1 MGKPNFGFETCYRFG
16 VVELYIMAYICHA
29 FQRDFFLYS
38 MINFNGAIV
47 SEDTNILVQN
57 RGFLYGDAVFE
68 TVKIVNGKILFF
80 EDHYFRLMSSMRVIR
95 MEIPMDFTM
104 EYLEE
109 QILTLVK
116 NNSIESSSRARITV
130 CRNDGGYYLPQNN
143 SVSFLIQAVPLET
156 KEYLLNEGQYEVDLY
171 KDFYITKQLL
181 SSIKSTNRLI
191 NVTGSIYANENGLDN
206 CILLNDSKNVVEALQ
221 GNIFMVNGNRL
232 STPPVSEGC
241 LNGVMRKQILELAK
255 KINGIEVVEE
265 IISPFDLQ
273 KADEL
278 FVTNVIKG
286 LQSITKYRKK
296 EFSNEVSRTLIVKLN
311 ESLGLV

>member
-1 MGKPNFGFETCYRFG
+1 
-16 VVELYIMAYICHA
+16 
-29 FQRDFFLYS
+29 

-47 SEDTNILVQN
+47 SEDANILVQN

-68 TVKIVNGKILFF
+68 TVKIVNGKILFL
-80 EDHYFRLMSSMRVIR
+80 EDHYFRLMSSMRVVR

-109 QILTLVK
+109 QILILVK
-116 NNSIESSSRARITV
+116 NNNVESSSRARITV
-130 CRNDGGYYLPQNN
+130 YRNDGGYYLPQNN
-143 SVSFLIQAVPLET
+143 TVSFLIHAIQLENT
-156 KEYLLNEGQYEVDLY
+156 AYFFSEGEYEVDLY

-181 SSIKSTNRLI
+181 SSIKTTNRLI

-206 CILLNDSKNVVEALQ
+206 CILLNDAKNVVEALQ
-221 GNIFMVNGNRL
+221 GNIFMLKDNRL
-232 STPPVSEGC
+232 ITPPVSEGC

-255 KINGIEVVEE
+255 KITGIEVAEE

-286 LQSITKYRKK
+286 VQPITKYRKK
-296 EFSNEVSRTLIVKLN
+296 DFSIEISKTLIGKLN
-311 ESLGLV
+311 ESLNLV